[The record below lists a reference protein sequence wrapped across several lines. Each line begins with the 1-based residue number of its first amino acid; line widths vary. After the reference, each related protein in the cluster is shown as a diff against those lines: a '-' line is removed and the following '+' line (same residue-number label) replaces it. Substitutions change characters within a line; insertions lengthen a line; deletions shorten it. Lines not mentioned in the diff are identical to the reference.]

1 MRHLHT
7 QRSAIAAIALA
18 GIVGLGA
25 CSAELE
31 DETDAA
37 TTDSSTS
44 GTDSPETD
52 APADNEPT
60 DESSETDEPVETSDP
75 SSDSDAPA
83 DEDQS
88 GDTGQSD
95 DTGQPGDTD
104 GSSGTTDDPKE
115 PESPSFKFVEGLT
128 IVAVPDNGH
137 VSTEGAYDCGGR
149 SVTVD
154 HNIDA
159 AVLTGECPDVDVA
172 GSQVNVLIDS
182 TVPTDL
188 VTIGDSNEVLM
199 NVAGSVTTQGQEN
212 KVGFARS
219 GTVTVDGTKNKLVFR
234 KADSVTANQ
243 SSEQNEVA
251 FIEADVIDVNG
262 RANKIGYG
270 TGPTPTD
277 NGAETEIVSG
287 DQVGDEVTDLL
298 AELETTF
305 AEMTGQ
311 LPS

>member
-44 GTDSPETD
+44 GTDSSEAE
-52 APADNEPT
+52 APADDEPT
-60 DESSETDEPVETSDP
+60 DDSSETDEPVETSAP
-75 SSDSDAPA
+75 SPDSDAPV

-88 GDTGQSD
+88 GDTGQ
-95 DTGQPGDTD
+95 PGDTD
-104 GSSGTTDDPKE
+104 EPSGTTDDPKE
-115 PESPSFKFVEGLT
+115 PESPSFEFVEGLT

-137 VSTEGAYDCGGR
+137 VSSEGAYDCGGR

-154 HNIDA
+154 HNIADV
-159 AVLTGECPDVDVA
+159 VLTGECPDVDVA

-188 VTIGDSNEVLM
+188 VTTGDSNEVLM
-199 NVAGSVTTQGQEN
+199 NIAGSVATQGNEN

-219 GTVTVDGTKNKLVFR
+219 GNVTVDGTKNQLVFR
-234 KADSVTANQ
+234 KADSVAANQ

-251 FIEADVIDVNG
+251 FIEADAIDVNG

-270 TGPTPTD
+270 AGPTPTD